1 MGITFNR
8 LEDRAV
14 DDDEAVMHFYDAHGK
29 RVSETDPAAR
39 VQYLSNDPG
48 RPDAKAT
55 KPAEDKAVRSPAQD
69 KAAKSPAEDK

>member
-14 DDDEAVMHFYDAHGK
+14 DDDEAVMHFYDAQG
-29 RVSETDPAAR
+29 RQVPEGDPAAR

-55 KPAEDKAVRSPAQD
+55 QPAQDKAVHSPAQD
-69 KAAKSPAEDK
+69 KAAKPTAEGN